1 MLGSGVTNRSLL
13 LVCVFLL
20 TAFSTSHAAKQDFLL
35 VNKTGVDIQEVYVAP
50 HGSEEWQEDVMGRD
64 MLVNGQSVKINFE
77 RQIKG
82 KVWDLKVVDK
92 DGKASVWQNLNLT
105 EITKITLHL
114 DGGKA
119 TAEVE

>member
-1 MLGSGVTNRSLL
+1 MIGSVLMNRSLL
-13 LVCVFLL
+13 LACVMLL
-20 TAFSTSHAAKQDFLL
+20 TAFSTTYAGKQDFLL

-50 HGSEEWQEDVMGRD
+50 HGSEEWQEDVMGKD
-64 MLVNGQSVKINFE
+64 MLVSGQSVKINFE

-105 EITKITLHL
+105 EISKVTLHL
-114 DGGKA
+114 DGSKA

>member
-1 MLGSGVTNRSLL
+1 MNRLLL
-13 LVCVFLL
+13 LVCALFLA
-20 TAFSTSHAAKQDFLL
+20 AFSTTYAAKQDFLL

-105 EITKITLHL
+105 EISKITLHL

-119 TAEVE
+119 SAEVE

>member
-1 MLGSGVTNRSLL
+1 MNRSLL
-13 LVCVFLL
+13 LACMLL
-20 TAFSTSHAAKQDFLL
+20 LAAFSTSYAGKQDFLL

-64 MLVNGQSVKINFE
+64 MLVSGQSVKINFE

-92 DGKASVWQNLNLT
+92 DGKASVWQNLNLA
-105 EITKITLHL
+105 EISKVTLHL
-114 DGGKA
+114 DAGKA

>member
-1 MLGSGVTNRSLL
+1 MNRSLL
-13 LVCVFLL
+13 FACVLL
-20 TAFSTSHAAKQDFLL
+20 LAAFSTSYAGKQDFLL

-50 HGSEEWQEDVMGRD
+50 HGSEEWQEDVMGKD
-64 MLVNGQSVKINFE
+64 MLVSGQSVKIQFE

-105 EITKITLHL
+105 EISKVTLHL
-114 DGGKA
+114 DGSKA

>member
-1 MLGSGVTNRSLL
+1 MLGSGRMNRSLL
-13 LVCVFLL
+13 LVCVLL
-20 TAFSTSHAAKQDFLL
+20 LMAFSTSYAGKQDFLL

-50 HGSEEWQEDVMGRD
+50 HGSDEWQEDVMGKD

-92 DGKASVWQNLNLT
+92 DGKASVWQNLDLT
-105 EITKITLHL
+105 AISKVTLHL
-114 DGGKA
+114 DARKA
-119 TAEVE
+119 TAEVD